1 MRLHKTLIAL
11 GIAGA
16 LGAAAAVPA
25 QADSLRFGNDN
36 FSVRLHVDDGHRGH
50 RGRHHLDRRHR
61 DYRLPPRQVRR
72 IVRRHGFHDISRPD
86 YRPRRNVYV
95 VRAENRRGRDVRV
108 IVNARNGRIIDVDRL
123 HRKGRHHGRHDGR
136 HGGWKR

>member
-16 LGAAAAVPA
+16 LGMAAAVPA
-25 QADSLRFGNDN
+25 QADTLRFGNEN
-36 FSVRLHVDDGHRGH
+36 FSVRLHTDDGHRGRH
-50 RGRHHLDRRHR
+50 ADRHHRR
-61 DYRLPPRQVRR
+61 DYRLHPREVRR
-72 IVRRHGFHDISRPD
+72 IVRRNGFHDISRPD

-95 VRAENRRGRDVRV
+95 VHAENRRGRDVRV

-123 HRKGRHHGRHDGR
+123 GRR
-136 HGGWKR
+136 HGGPRHGWRR